1 MFIIQDKYPLNMK
14 FRTVLFIAI
23 VIMGV
28 CISCVGAIQHD
39 GVLKY
44 DAGDSGKATGTYG
57 MNPWGHAVLFKN
69 PDTITVTGIQVYGC
83 KFGTGDKKIFVE
95 IWDKDLKQLYKDSI
109 ELNSISLGEMDIN
122 TGNCLS
128 IGSWADIPLPD
139 HVVTGNFY
147 VVVLTYSPKASPT
160 TQGMPLG
167 FTTTSI
173 TGTSHTVKENPNVI
187 DDITIANKYSPA
199 AIDWMIRAYYTKS
212 AATPAGTPVMSLTQ
226 QYNQTVSTSDPS
238 IISSPTE
245 QISAAP
251 STKAESTKADIG
263 LCLVVISLVIS
274 IILWKKP

>member
-1 MFIIQDKYPLNMK
+1 MNVKRGVFVFFIVM
-14 FRTVLFIAI
+14 VL
-23 VIMGV
+23 
-28 CISCVGAIQHD
+28 CIPSAFAIQHD
-39 GVLKY
+39 GILKF
-44 DAGDSGKATGTYG
+44 DAGDTGTATGTYG

-69 PDTITVTGIQVYGC
+69 PGTITVTGIQVYGC

-109 ELNSISLGEMDIN
+109 ALNRISLGEMDVN
-122 TGNCLS
+122 AGNCLAMA
-128 IGSWADIPLPD
+128 SWADIPLPD
-139 HVVTGNFY
+139 HVVTGDFY
-147 VVVLTYSPKASPT
+147 VVVFTYSPKASST

-167 FTTTSI
+167 YTTTSI

-212 AATPAGTPVMSLTQ
+212 APTQASASIPSLTQ
-226 QYNQTVSTSDPS
+226 QNTLTFTATSPSVSA
-238 IISSPTE
+238 SPTA

-251 STKAESTKADIG
+251 STKSESTKADIG

-274 IILWKKP
+274 VTLWKKP